1 MSKSNDYENNPIQVH
16 MAMNKYG
23 IVPFA
28 GVGFSNWLYRIKT
41 VLSEHE
47 SLEVEKDGVETARS
61 VRPENKKFQYECY
74 NCGKKGHM
82 KSECRFKRKN
92 VGRLGEDRKKEA
104 HVKVE
109 EEGEIAF
116 IASANN
122 IMSTTTQ
129 EEIEF
134 IADSGATDHLIN
146 DEVYFNGGAV
156 DLEKPIRINVAKEG
170 ESLIATKVGTITT
183 TICKLEKNSHELA
196 QLFELSKILIKYS
209 FRLVLARYQ

>member
-1 MSKSNDYENNPIQVH
+1 
-16 MAMNKYG
+16 
-23 IVPFA
+23 
-28 GVGFSNWLYRIKT
+28 
-41 VLSEHE
+41 
-47 SLEVEKDGVETARS
+47 
-61 VRPENKKFQYECY
+61 
-74 NCGKKGHM
+74 M

-92 VGRLGEDRKKEA
+92 VGRLREDRKKGA
-104 HVKVE
+104 HVMVE

-122 IMSTTTQ
+122 ITSTTTQ

-183 TICKLEKNSHELA
+183 TTCKLENV
-196 QLFELSKILIKYS
+196 LFVPGLRCNLLSISRCKSAGLCVKFEKSKIECS
-209 FRLVLARYQ
+209 DTTEVLTE